1 MVSKRPFV
9 LLLIFI
15 ILLVSGC
22 SNTAQTTKSEPA
34 QPKQIQEIAQ
44 PVIEEKITPSF
55 PISTYS
61 SPFLEFNYPL
71 DFELYTDDFEIP
83 DMDTVVIYKGY
94 IEETHDDNNMVLIMV
109 GRNND
114 NDIKSSVEARDTS
127 LNKLKDLEKEG
138 KYELKDKGILN
149 DDIVTLDAISWDKN
163 PMRMKT
169 YYYATNDGRFY
180 TAYITTYNDNWD
192 KIKTQEIIKVF
203 EGSLKFKK

>member
-94 IEETHDDNNMVLIMV
+94 IEETHDDSNMVLIMI

-114 NDIKSSVEARDTS
+114 NTIKSSVEARDVT
-127 LNKLKDLEKEG
+127 LNKLKNLEKAG
-138 KYELKDKGILN
+138 KGELKGKGIIN
-149 DDIVTLDAISWDKN
+149 DNIATLDAVNWDKI
-163 PMRMKT
+163 PMRMKI
-169 YYYATNDGRFY
+169 YYYRNDEGKFY
-180 TAYITTYNDNWD
+180 AAYITTYNDNWD
-192 KIKTQEIIKVF
+192 KNKTQEIIKVF
-203 EGSLKFKK
+203 EESLKFKK